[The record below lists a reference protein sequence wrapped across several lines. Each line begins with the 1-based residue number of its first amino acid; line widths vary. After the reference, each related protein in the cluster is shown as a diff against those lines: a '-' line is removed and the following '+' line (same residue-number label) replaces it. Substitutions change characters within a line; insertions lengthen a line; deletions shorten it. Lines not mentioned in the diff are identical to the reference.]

1 MSKTEQMLTQLY
13 TRQECASRVKS
24 SDRWYSG
31 AFQGNLAGGSN
42 DVGGPADIQIFLIEP
57 RVIGPNRGENEFN

>member
-1 MSKTEQMLTQLY
+1 MSDAEQMLTQLY
-13 TRQECASRVKS
+13 TGQECASRVKS

-31 AFQGNLAGGSN
+31 AFGGNLAGGSN